1 MMDDM
6 VRLVRPD
13 LHVALDYPAD
23 WTVMELD
30 EQSGLRVFH
39 PTDPRVALQVACDE
53 PGSGL
58 DEASERLRNGLPQD
72 ARREQGT
79 LSRGKMDAHGQAHPD
94 GLPLEALAFSARD
107 GSFVY
112 RVLVAEDT
120 GRRWTV
126 RIETLQRKEWWQE
139 SRTLQTMLAS
149 LLLL

>member
-1 MMDDM
+1 MSDM
-6 VRLVRPD
+6 AQVVRSD
-13 LHVALDYPAD
+13 LRVALDCPAD

-30 EQSGLRVFH
+30 EQSGLRVSS
-39 PTDPRVALQVACDE
+39 PADPRVALQVACDE
-53 PGSGL
+53 PGSGM
-58 DEASERLRNGLPQD
+58 DEASERLRNGLPED
-72 ARREQGT
+72 ALRERGT
-79 LSRGKMDAHGQAHPD
+79 LNRGRVGADGRARPD
-94 GLPLEALAFSARD
+94 GPPLEALAFSARD

-139 SRTLQTMLAS
+139 SRTLETMLVS